1 MNELEFDVE
10 KRWDE
15 LMQASRFRVV
25 FSDGDVQ
32 ISGRATSVSLLYT
45 GMELLTE
52 AFVQCADDRERKT
65 LMDLFLYA
73 WNEAKDNDGLKLARA
88 DGDPEGMKERIKALE
103 AENENL
109 RFALSR
115 GGKENG

>member
-1 MNELEFDVE
+1 MKELEFDIE

-15 LMQASRFRVV
+15 LMQASSFRVV
-25 FSDGDVQ
+25 FSDGDVK
-32 ISGRATSVSLLYT
+32 ITGRATSVSLLYT

-52 AFVQCADDRERKT
+52 AFVQCHGGRERKT

-73 WNEAKDNDGLKLARA
+73 WNEAEDNDGLKLARA
-88 DGDPEGMKERIKALE
+88 DGDPEGMKKRIKALE
-103 AENENL
+103 AENDNL

-115 GGKENG
+115 AGGEKG